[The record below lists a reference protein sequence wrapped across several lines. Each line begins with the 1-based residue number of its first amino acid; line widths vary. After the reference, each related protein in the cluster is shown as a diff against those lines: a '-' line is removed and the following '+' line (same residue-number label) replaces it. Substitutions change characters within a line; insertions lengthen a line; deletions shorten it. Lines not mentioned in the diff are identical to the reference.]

1 MNFWKV
7 FNGFEKLWKVLNVFE
22 WFWKV
27 LKVSEWFRNNY
38 LKANDTK
45 SHVNGNITLIN
56 VEGNI
61 EINEKTEKFLR
72 ITANNKLSFE
82 HHLNK
87 IYKKVS

>member
-1 MNFWKV
+1 M
-7 FNGFEKLWKVLNVFE
+7 
-22 WFWKV
+22 
-27 LKVSEWFRNNY
+27 KVSEWFRNNY

-87 IYKKVS
+87 IYKKVSEKQHVLAEFQFIFCKRNLN

>member
-1 MNFWKV
+1 MKV
-7 FNGFEKLWKVLNVFE
+7 F
-22 WFWKV
+22 
-27 LKVSEWFRNNY
+27 EWFRNNY

-61 EINEKTEKFLR
+61 EINEKTEKFLM

-82 HHLNK
+82 PHLNK
-87 IYKKVS
+87 TYKMLARNSMPLQNFNLYFAKET